1 MLIFRSLLKLIR
13 NNIWIVILFWSGG
26 SFFARTIDMDIRP
39 AGTNETPFAYTWHSP
54 SSNSSQSMP
63 CGGGDIGMNV
73 WVENGDL
80 LFYVARSGSFDEHN
94 SLLKQGRFRVS
105 LQPSPFSAKDFKQTL
120 HLRDGHIEIASGD
133 VRILLWV
140 DVFKPVI
147 HCSVNSKNRIHAQ
160 VSYENWRYRDRI
172 IRKGEGQ
179 QNSYKWAPPAGL
191 KTAADSIQAS
201 KNEVLFYHQNSER
214 TIFDVTAEQQGLA
227 HLKESMFNPLKNL
240 ISGGK
245 LISKQLI
252 FKNITE
258 DKYAGTDYKAWN
270 FNTATASKNLQFS
283 IALHN
288 GQYAD
293 IAHWKN
299 ALENSIASIQL
310 QKDRKS
316 TVAWWNALYDRSFI
330 RMDGEAAHLA
340 RNYRLMRYMLACNA
354 RGNYPMKFN
363 GGLFTFDPVWVDSA
377 QAFTPDYRKWGG
389 GTFTAQNQRLLYW
402 PMLKNGDAAL
412 MEPQFRFYQQMLPNA
427 ELRSRTYWGHGGACF
442 TEQLENYGLPNPT
455 EYGWKRPEWFD
466 KGVEY
471 NMWLEYGWETI
482 LEFCQMILEQKS
494 YQGSDISEYIP
505 LIRSSL
511 RFFEQHYR
519 YRASQR
525 GRRDLDGNGK
535 LVLYPAS
542 ACETYKMAYNPA
554 STIAGLRRVLTTLGD
569 PDSLLKFIP
578 DIPYRLVDGKKM
590 ISPAQWWERVN
601 NTESPQLYPVFPW
614 RFFGVGQE
622 EGLETARNTYLHDP
636 DVQKFKS
643 HTGWKQHLI
652 WAACLGLT
660 DEAKT
665 LALLKMGDGPHRF
678 PAFFG
683 PGFDWTPD
691 LNHGGSGMIGMQEM
705 LMHTSAEGKILLFAA
720 WPRAWD
726 VHFKLHA
733 PDQTVVEAALKNGRI
748 TLLKVTPESRRED
761 VILPLWKSE
770 S

>member
-1 MLIFRSLLKLIR
+1 MCLRSLLIFLQ
-13 NNIWIVILFWSGG
+13 NNIWVVLIFLSGEKN
-26 SFFARTIDMDIRP
+26 FARTSAGDI
-39 AGTNETPFAYTWHSP
+39 ALNGMGGNISTYTWNTP

-80 LFYVARSGSFDEHN
+80 LFYVARSGSFDEN
-94 SLLKQGRFRVS
+94 NTLLKQGRFRVRF
-105 LQPSPFSAKDFKQTL
+105 QPNPFSAKNFEQTL
-120 HLRDGHIEIASGD
+120 HLRNGHMEITSGD
-133 VRILLWV
+133 VSILIWV

-147 HCSVNSKNRIHAQ
+147 HCSVNSKSRIEAEI
-160 VSYENWRYRDRI
+160 SYESWRYRDRH
-172 IRKGEGQ
+172 IRRGEGQ

-191 KTAADSIQAS
+191 KTTADSIFAS
-201 KNEVLFYHQNSER
+201 NNEVLFYHHNSER
-214 TIFDVTAEQQGLA
+214 TIFDVTAEQQGLG
-227 HLKESMFNPLKNL
+227 HLKEAMFNPLKNL
-240 ISGGK
+240 VSGGK
-245 LISKQLI
+245 LISKQLVFSSI
-252 FKNITE
+252 SDGIYGN
-258 DKYAGTDYKAWN
+258 TDFKAWN
-270 FNTATASKNLQFS
+270 FSTLSPTRKLQFS
-283 IALHN
+283 IVLHN
-288 GQYAD
+288 GQYKD
-293 IAHWKN
+293 IGLWKN
-299 ALENSIASIQL
+299 NLNEIATSVNP

-316 TVAWWNALYDRSFI
+316 TLAWWNSLYDLSFI
-330 RMDGEAAHLA
+330 RMNGEAAHLA
-340 RNYRLMRYMLACNA
+340 HNYRLMRYMLACNA

-363 GGLFTFDPVWVDSA
+363 GGLFTFDPVWVDST

-427 ELRSRTYWGHGGACF
+427 ELRSRTYWGHEGACF
-442 TEQLENYGLPNPT
+442 TEQIENYGLPNPT

-482 LEFCQMILEQKS
+482 LEFCQMILEKQS
-494 YQGSDISEYIP
+494 YQGSDISEYLP

-511 RFFEQHYR
+511 RFFVQHYR

-542 ACETYKMAYNPA
+542 ACETYKMAYNPV
-554 STIAGLRRVLTTLGD
+554 STIAGLRRVLTTIGD

-578 DIPYRLVDGKKM
+578 EFPYRMMNGKKM

-614 RFFGVGQE
+614 RFYGVGQE
-622 EGLETARNTYLHDP
+622 GIETARNTYLHDP

-643 HTGWKQHLI
+643 HVGWKQHLI

-660 DEAKT
+660 EEAKA

-705 LMHTSAEGKILLFAA
+705 LMHTSAEGKITLFAA
-720 WPRAWD
+720 WPREWN

-733 PDQTVVEAALKNGRI
+733 PEQTVVEASLINGRI
-748 TLLKVTPESRRED
+748 TLVTVTPESRRKD
-761 VILPLWKSE
+761 VALPEWK
-770 S
+770 